1 MQVYVTVWQAAPE
14 TRIALEK
21 LRATWHGVFADAVL
35 ASVARASQA
44 RSAAVAAV
52 TAWSVELVS
61 TSAEATLLAACLL
74 LGVDSEEESFG
85 VLQVV
90 VFSRAFTN

>member
-14 TRIALEK
+14 TRNALEK

-44 RSAAVAAV
+44 RLAAIAAVIVGA
-52 TAWSVELVS
+52 
-61 TSAEATLLAACLL
+61 
-74 LGVDSEEESFG
+74 
-85 VLQVV
+85 
-90 VFSRAFTN
+90 

>member
-14 TRIALEK
+14 TRNALEK

-44 RSAAVAAV
+44 RSAATAAV
-52 TAWSVELVS
+52 TVGASGIVHS
-61 TSAEATLLAACLL
+61 C
-74 LGVDSEEESFG
+74 
-85 VLQVV
+85 
-90 VFSRAFTN
+90 

>member
-1 MQVYVTVWQAAPE
+1 MLCLRELAVQVYVTVWQAAPE

-44 RSAAVAAV
+44 RPATVAAV
-52 TAWSVELVS
+52 VVESVGVVRV
-61 TSAEATLLAACLL
+61 AA
-74 LGVDSEEESFG
+74 
-85 VLQVV
+85 
-90 VFSRAFTN
+90 